1 MDDQNILFYHVAQDV
16 YQGANN
22 RGFVCKRNFK
32 EVNIAPFEACTAYGF
47 FGKRC
52 EARLVIKGDQEWSYR
67 RPPQIRLRGEN
78 LYAMP
83 ILQLVMLKS
92 FGAALTRFSNTG
104 QVRYVDL
111 RDGESCTRGYRKL
124 GPNEDIGDAVFWKEQ
139 DGDAK
144 YVLKGGIRAD
154 YENLPDG
161 HNITLLEFAAFYEK
175 RKGLKC
181 TVEDLKQCGGF
192 LAPERNERER
202 LLIGENEQTHRET
215 LLPQNVLLKD
225 GKTIYTKRQDPLVL
239 NLGDIGLDEPYHQK
253 ALYSVWHRE
262 KDIKT
267 NKIQVHMN
275 DIYKKLF
282 LGDITHGG
290 NHSNNSVD
298 DGGNDDGPEPQPT
311 QLSGHMQPSQEGSVS
326 AWALDYMLELLESQP
341 SQLQFFAQLKSRRRG
356 RTAGSQPTS

>member
-1 MDDQNILFYHVAQDV
+1 MCL
-16 YQGANN
+16 
-22 RGFVCKRNFK
+22 NFS
-32 EVNIAPFEACTAYGF
+32 
-47 FGKRC
+47 
-52 EARLVIKGDQEWSYR
+52 RL
-67 RPPQIRLRGEN
+67 L
-78 LYAMP
+78 
-83 ILQLVMLKS
+83 
-92 FGAALTRFSNTG
+92 
-104 QVRYVDL
+104 
-111 RDGESCTRGYRKL
+111 
-124 GPNEDIGDAVFWKEQ
+124 
-139 DGDAK
+139 
-144 YVLKGGIRAD
+144 

-215 LLPQNVLLKD
+215 LLPQNILLKD

-253 ALYSVWHRE
+253 ALYSVWDRE

-298 DGGNDDGPEPQPT
+298 DGGNDDGPDSQPT
-311 QLSGHMQPSQEGSVS
+311 QSPGPTQPSQEGSVS
-326 AWALDYMLELLESQP
+326 AWALDILLDLLDSPEEEEPQQDQNQRLDSQP
-341 SQLQFFAQLKSRRRG
+341 SQQLPHFSLNSSPEGEKSVEEPEEDAVEEMDYFAADGDEDADLYSEDDCNLDVQ
-356 RTAGSQPTS
+356 